1 MKTRTYKTLT
11 GKTFTE
17 LIPETEIEARLLEI
31 DLAKGR
37 KLEVRHSL
45 GDTDK
50 TDDKEE
56 T

>member
-1 MKTRTYKTLT
+1 MKTRTYKTLN
-11 GKTFTE
+11 GKMFTE

-31 DLAKGR
+31 DLANGR

-45 GDTDK
+45 GDTD
-50 TDDKEE
+50 DKEE